1 MTSRSTT
8 SRSGLALRLLLAAG
22 GSLLCLLAHAGP
34 PAVPPDPFPAGVES
48 DFVLNDFRFADGEA
62 MPRLR
67 LHYRTFGTPRRD
79 AQGRVRNAVLLLHG
93 TGGSGTQF
101 LRPEF
106 SGELFVPG
114 GVLDARRYYL
124 ILPDGIGH
132 GRSARPSEGMHAHFP
147 HYTYADM
154 VEAQYRLLTEGL
166 KVDHLRLVLGTSMGG
181 MHAWIWGERHAD
193 FMDALMPLAC
203 LPAQIS
209 GRNRIWRRLII
220 DAIQHDPAWAG
231 GEYTRQPP
239 SLATAAEMLMFMAS
253 SAQIRQQK
261 LPTIAQADAA
271 IDETIRQAGEDLDAN
286 DLLYQ
291 FDASRDYDPG
301 PALESIRARL
311 LAINTADDLINPP
324 ELGILEREIRRVPR
338 GSFVLLKAGPE
349 TRGHGSHTVARLW
362 KAYLEQ
368 FLEEDAGR

>member
-1 MTSRSTT
+1 
-8 SRSGLALRLLLAAG
+8 
-22 GSLLCLLAHAGP
+22 
-34 PAVPPDPFPAGVES
+34 
-48 DFVLNDFRFADGEA
+48 
-62 MPRLR
+62 
-67 LHYRTFGTPRRD
+67 
-79 AQGRVRNAVLLLHG
+79 
-93 TGGSGTQF
+93 
-101 LRPEF
+101 
-106 SGELFVPG
+106 
-114 GVLDARRYYL
+114 
-124 ILPDGIGH
+124 
-132 GRSARPSEGMHAHFP
+132 
-147 HYTYADM
+147 
-154 VEAQYRLLTEGL
+154 
-166 KVDHLRLVLGTSMGG
+166 
-181 MHAWIWGERHAD
+181 
-193 FMDALMPLAC
+193 MPLAC